1 RGFLLSNFSFSK
13 NFSSIKD
20 ARETYWYSEIVPEQ
34 TRIANTINEWAG
46 ETLVQFKNYDEMKS

>member
-1 RGFLLSNFSFSK
+1 MLGNFKFSK